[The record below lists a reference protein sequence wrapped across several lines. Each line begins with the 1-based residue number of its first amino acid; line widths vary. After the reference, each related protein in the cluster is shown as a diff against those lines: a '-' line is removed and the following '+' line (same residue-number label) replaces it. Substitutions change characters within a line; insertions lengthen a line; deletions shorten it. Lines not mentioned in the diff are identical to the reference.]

1 MKNQKKLLLFIFLFI
16 TVSFIALIIFRL
28 NEKNNREEELKNA
41 KPIVTAV
48 SVIKPKREPLND
60 FFMANGTI
68 ITSESVDITSKFS
81 GKITKLYV
89 KEGQKVSKNQ
99 KILEIENIDINNQ
112 ILQTKAQVNSAKANL
127 DLLVNGSLKE
137 QIKQSESSFEQQ
149 KINLE
154 QLKLKLKLIE
164 TDLDRNKKLFKEGVI
179 TKQQL
184 DNIQNQVDTTKKEIE
199 AIKQQITYSK
209 ETLALTKIGSRE
221 EQIRG
226 AKANYEQTLAIL
238 KTLNDQLENYTI
250 NSPID
255 GVITKKPLEEGTLVS
270 PANLITNVS
279 KNSNLDAE
287 INIPERYLSKVKIGS
302 NLQIK
307 LSDLSLLDTKVTY
320 ISPTID
326 ISNNT
331 FKIKSTIMNNSKIK
345 QGMSFESKIMISEK
359 KLSLTLPF
367 EAIIDSEGKKIV
379 YLISKENKALEK
391 EIKIGLQDTEKV
403 EVISGL
409 SETDKVILN
418 GNNFIKTGDL
428 VQEEKN

>member
-1 MKNQKKLLLFIFLFI
+1 MKNQKKILLFIFIFI
-16 TVSFIALIIFRL
+16 LLSFISLIIFRL
-28 NEKNNREEELKNA
+28 KEKNNREETLKNA
-41 KPIVTAV
+41 KPVVTAV
-48 SVIKPKREPLND
+48 SIIKPKKEALNN
-60 FFMANGTI
+60 FFMANGSI
-68 ITSESVDITSKFS
+68 ITSESVDITSKVS
-81 GKITKLYV
+81 GKIIKLYV

-99 KILEIENIDINNQ
+99 KILDIETIDINNQ
-112 ILQTKAQVNSAKANL
+112 ILQTKAQVNAAKANL
-127 DLLVNGSLKE
+127 DLLINGSLKE

-154 QLKLKLKLIE
+154 QLKLKLKLIQ
-164 TDLDRNKKLFKEGVI
+164 TDLDRNKKLFKDGAI

-184 DNIQNQVDTTKKEIE
+184 DSIQNQVDTTKKEIE
-199 AIKQQITYSK
+199 VVKQQINYSK
-209 ETLALTKIGSRE
+209 ETLKLTKIGNRE

-226 AKANYEQTLAIL
+226 AKANYEQTLALL
-238 KTLNDQLENYTI
+238 KTLTDQLTNYSI

-255 GVITKKPLEEGTLVS
+255 GVITKKPLEEGSIIS
-270 PANLITNVS
+270 PASLITNIS
-279 KNSNLDAE
+279 KNSNLEAE
-287 INIPERYLSKVKIGS
+287 INIPERYLDKVKIGN

-307 LSDLSLLDTKVTY
+307 LSDGFLLDTKITY

-326 ISNNT
+326 IGTNT
-331 FKIKSTIMNNSKIK
+331 FKIKSTLMNNEKIK
-345 QGMSFESKIMISEK
+345 QGMSFESKIIISEK

-379 YLISKENKALEK
+379 YLISKENKAIEK

-409 SETDKVILN
+409 SENDKVILN

>member
-16 TVSFIALIIFRL
+16 IVSFIALIIFRL

-41 KPIVTAV
+41 KPVVTTV
-48 SVIKPKREPLND
+48 SVIKPKRETLND

-99 KILEIENIDINNQ
+99 KILEIESIDINNQ

-127 DLLVNGSLKE
+127 DLLVNGSRKE

-164 TDLDRNKKLFKEGVI
+164 TDLDRNKKLFKDGVI

-199 AIKQQITYSK
+199 AIKQQISYSK

-238 KTLNDQLENYTI
+238 KTLNDQLSNYTI

-279 KNSNLDAE
+279 KNSNLEAE
-287 INIPERYLSKVKIGS
+287 INIPERYLAKVKIGS

-307 LSDLSLLDTKVTY
+307 LSDSSLLDTKVTY

-326 ISNNT
+326 MSNNT

-409 SETDKVILN
+409 TETDKVILN
-418 GNNFIKTGDL
+418 GNNFIKTGDP

>member
-16 TVSFIALIIFRL
+16 IVSFIALIIFRL

-41 KPIVTAV
+41 KPIVTTV
-48 SVIKPKREPLND
+48 SVIKPKIESLND

-99 KILEIENIDINNQ
+99 KILEIESIDINNQ

-287 INIPERYLSKVKIGS
+287 INIPERYLSKVKMGS

-307 LSDLSLLDTKVTY
+307 LSDSSLLDTKVNY